1 MNRSTIYHYL
11 MHDTELNVMKMKV
24 GRGKYNCFY
33 TPWDWDYSFL
43 HINGSKIQNFRDII
57 LFSSELVVRF
67 TNLDDW
73 QINIPYNDI
82 NYIGVV
88 RDENIGYI
96 GLQDGK
102 KVQRY

>member
-1 MNRSTIYHYL
+1 MNRSTIYNYL
-11 MHDTELNVMKMKV
+11 IKDTELNIMEMKV
-24 GRGKYNCFY
+24 GRGKYKCFY
-33 TPWDWDYSFL
+33 VPWEWDYSFL
-43 HINGSKIQNFRDII
+43 HINNSRIMNFREII

-82 NYIGVV
+82 DYIGVV

>member
-1 MNRSTIYHYL
+1 MNRSTIYSYL
-11 MHDTELNVMKMKV
+11 MHDTELDYMKMRV
-24 GRGKYNCFY
+24 GRGNYHCFY
-33 TPWDWDYSFL
+33 SPHNWDYSFL

-73 QINIPYNDI
+73 QVNIPYKDI
-82 NYIGVV
+82 DYIGVV